1 MHYCFPKSLHVV
13 SSNLLRIIFLRSFYL
28 CHIFSFLSPFLKSS
42 PVFLFWKDSLP
53 RPQTWMRG
61 CIKQFPVKPRKQI
74 KMWLWEI
81 APVKHNSGTGQTR
94 HFLFLW
100 EDSSLPSLKMMKC
113 WSLCKEAYASWIFR
127 QKVAVCMHQLVIIF

>member
-13 SSNLLRIIFLRSFYL
+13 SSNLLRIIFLHSFYL

-100 EDSSLPSLKMMKC
+100 GDTRCQAWKW
-113 WSLCKEAYASWIFR
+113 WSVGLCVRRLMHLEFLGRKWLY
-127 QKVAVCMHQLVIIF
+127 VCINLS